1 MNMANAWAVLGKDW
15 DSIVRDLSSLPD
27 SASRIQEAEKLLAD
41 ARKLAK
47 KLMAVHHPDK
57 NPGDLEAAKRFQRVQ
72 EALEVV
78 ESSTESFKNSY
89 EAMKARAEQRAAS
102 DSFIV
107 IK

>member
-15 DSIVRDLSSLPD
+15 DAIVRDLSLLPD
-27 SASRIQEAEKLLAD
+27 SASRVQEAERLLAD

-57 NPGDLEAAKRFQRVQ
+57 NPGDSEAAERFQRVRG
-72 EALEVV
+72 ALETI
-78 ESSTESFKNSY
+78 ESNTESFKNSY
-89 EAMKARAEQRAAS
+89 GAMKARAEQRAAS
-102 DSFIV
+102 DSFII